1 MSEWKKVKL
10 KDCCIKIGSG
20 STPKGGS
27 MVYVN
32 SGTSLIRSQNVYNL
46 SFDYNGLTHITED
59 AANKLKGVTVFN
71 EDILLNITGDSVA
84 RTCIVPKEVLPA
96 RVNQHVA
103 IIRTDRKKMNWR
115 FLNYYLASPKM
126 QAHMLSLAVGKG
138 ASRNALTKQMIE
150 NFEVPY
156 PPLST
161 QHRIATILSRY
172 DSLIENYQKQIKL
185 LEEAA
190 QRLYKEWFVD
200 LRFPGHENTNI
211 TNGVPEG
218 WEKKKLSELFSF
230 VRGKSYTSKEL
241 SDEGTIMV
249 NLKNIQSF
257 GGYKSDVEKH
267 FIGTFKEEQTL
278 MKGDLIMGVTDM
290 TQERRLVG
298 SVALIP
304 DFKETATFSMDLI
317 KLISFK
323 LPNIYL
329 YCAMRYG
336 DVSRQIAPLANGV
349 NVLHLKPEAISN
361 IEMLVASDSII
372 EKFVSYTSKT
382 IESILSLQSQ
392 LCLLTEARD
401 RLLPKLMSGEI
412 EI

>member
-138 ASRNALTKQMIE
+138 ASRNAITKQMIE

-161 QHRIATILSRY
+161 QRRIATILSRY

-200 LRFPGHENTNI
+200 LHFPGHENTKI
-211 TNGVPEG
+211 VDGVPEG
-218 WEKKKLSELFSF
+218 WTPSQLGQLVEFKRGKTITKKDVIDGDIPVVAGGLEPAYYCNKSNTAERVITVSGSGANAGFTRMYFEKVWASDCSF
-230 VRGKSYTSKEL
+230 VDASTTPFLHFVYCF
-241 SDEGTIMV
+241 
-249 NLKNIQSF
+249 LKDNKTRIDHLQ
-257 GGYKSDVEKH
+257 
-267 FIGTFKEEQTL
+267 
-278 MKGDLIMGVTDM
+278 KGAAQPHVYAKDINSLG
-290 TQERRLVG
+290 LC
-298 SVALIP
+298 IP
-304 DFKETATFSMDLI
+304 
-317 KLISFK
+317 
-323 LPNIYL
+323 
-329 YCAMRYG
+329 
-336 DVSRQIAPLANGV
+336 
-349 NVLHLKPEAISN
+349 
-361 IEMLVASDSII
+361 
-372 EKFVSYTSKT
+372 
-382 IESILSLQSQ
+382 IESILKSFEGKISKYFDSISSLQSQ
-392 LCLLTEARD
+392 LRLLTEARD

-412 EI
+412 TV

>member
-138 ASRNALTKQMIE
+138 ASRNAITKQMIE

-161 QHRIATILSRY
+161 QRRIATILSRY

-211 TNGVPEG
+211 VDGVPEG
-218 WEKKKLSELFSF
+218 WEKKKI
-230 VRGKSYTSKEL
+230 
-241 SDEGTIMV
+241 SDVCETVGGGTPSTKVPAYYKGGRIKWVTPTDITRNNCICLLDTDKKITEEGLRNSSTKMVPAGTILMTSRASV
-249 NLKNIQSF
+249 GYFGIADFEVCTNQGFISCIPIPNMQMYLLFNLMSRVDEIRQKA
-257 GGYKSDVEKH
+257 GGSTYLEISKSVFRNFDIVCPSEIILLQFQDKASLVLKKEK
-267 FIGTFKEEQTL
+267 T
-278 MKGDLIMGVTDM
+278 
-290 TQERRLVG
+290 
-298 SVALIP
+298 
-304 DFKETATFSMDLI
+304 
-317 KLISFK
+317 
-323 LPNIYL
+323 
-329 YCAMRYG
+329 
-336 DVSRQIAPLANGV
+336 
-349 NVLHLKPEAISN
+349 
-361 IEMLVASDSII
+361 
-372 EKFVSYTSKT
+372 
-382 IESILSLQSQ
+382 LSLQ
-392 LCLLTEARD
+392 LRLLTEARD
-401 RLLPKLMSGEI
+401 RLLPKLMNGEI
-412 EI
+412 TV

>member
-190 QRLYKEWFVD
+190 RRLYKEWFID

-211 TNGVPEG
+211 VDGVPVG
-218 WEKKKLSELFSF
+218 WERKKVDSIYNIKYGKNLS
-230 VRGKSYTSKEL
+230 T
-241 SDEGTIMV
+241 
-249 NLKNIQSF
+249 
-257 GGYKSDVEKH
+257 
-267 FIGTFKEEQTL
+267 
-278 MKGDLIMGVTDM
+278 
-290 TQERRLVG
+290 
-298 SVALIP
+298 
-304 DFKETATFSMDLI
+304 
-317 KLISFK
+317 KLITD
-323 LPNIYL
+323 IGL
-329 YCAMRYG
+329 YPVYG
-336 DVSRQIAPLANGV
+336 ANGV
-349 NVLHLKPEAISN
+349 IGYYDKANCNEQVVLITSRGNGSGDVLVTYHKDSFITNNSFVVIPLEGYEYCKLPFTFQFLKMANFRAVRTGAAQPQLTN
-361 IEMLVASDSII
+361 QSIHTVDVVLPDEKLI
-372 EKFVSYTSKT
+372 EKFCSAT
-382 IESILSLQSQ
+382 IGMNDTIIKYREQ
-392 LCLLTEARD
+392 LRLLTEARD
-401 RLLPKLMSGEI
+401 RLLPKLMSGDI

>member
-161 QHRIATILSRY
+161 QHRVATILSRY
-172 DSLIENYQKQIKL
+172 DSLIDNYQKQIKL

-200 LRFPGHENTNI
+200 LHFPGHENTKI
-211 TNGVPEG
+211 DDGVPEG
-218 WEKKKLSELFSF
+218 WEKKSVDSIYNIKYGKNLS
-230 VRGKSYTSKEL
+230 T
-241 SDEGTIMV
+241 
-249 NLKNIQSF
+249 
-257 GGYKSDVEKH
+257 
-267 FIGTFKEEQTL
+267 
-278 MKGDLIMGVTDM
+278 
-290 TQERRLVG
+290 
-298 SVALIP
+298 
-304 DFKETATFSMDLI
+304 
-317 KLISFK
+317 KLITETGFY
-323 LPNIYL
+323 PV
-329 YCAMRYG
+329 YG
-336 DVSRQIAPLANGV
+336 ANGV
-349 NVLHLKPEAISN
+349 IGYYDKANCNEQVVLITSRGNGSGDVLMTYHKDAFITNNSFIVTPSEGFEYCKLPFTFQFLKMANFRAVRTGAAQPQLTN
-361 IEMLVASDSII
+361 QSIHTVDVILPNKNLI
-372 EKFVSYTSKT
+372 EKFCSAT
-382 IESILSLQSQ
+382 IRMNDTIIKYREQIR
-392 LCLLTEARD
+392 LLTEARD

-412 EI
+412 TI

>member
-161 QHRIATILSRY
+161 QHRVATILSRY
-172 DSLIENYQKQIKL
+172 DSLIDNYQKQIKL

-200 LRFPGHENTNI
+200 LHFPGHENTKI
-211 TNGVPEG
+211 DDGVPEG
-218 WEKKKLSELFSF
+218 WEKKKLHEIAEVVMGSSPKSEFYNNDKQGLPFHQGVGSYGTRFVDDNVYSTSITRLAEPNSILFS
-230 VRGKSYTSKEL
+230 VRAPVGRLNIT
-241 SDEGTIMV
+241 
-249 NLKNIQSF
+249 KNKIIIGRGLAAMNHKDGFQSF
-257 GGYKSDVEKH
+257 LFYMLKERFFMDNIIGNGSIFASISKVELLDQE
-267 FIGTFKEEQTL
+267 FIVPP
-278 MKGDLIMGVTDM
+278 M
-290 TQERRLVG
+290 
-298 SVALIP
+298 
-304 DFKETATFSMDLI
+304 
-317 KLISFK
+317 
-323 LPNIYL
+323 
-329 YCAMRYG
+329 
-336 DVSRQIAPLANGV
+336 
-349 NVLHLKPEAISN
+349 
-361 IEMLVASDSII
+361 
-372 EKFVSYTSKT
+372 KT
-382 IESILSLQSQ
+382 IKAFESLASKLDKKIQGVDTQ
-392 LCLLTEARD
+392 LRLLTEARD